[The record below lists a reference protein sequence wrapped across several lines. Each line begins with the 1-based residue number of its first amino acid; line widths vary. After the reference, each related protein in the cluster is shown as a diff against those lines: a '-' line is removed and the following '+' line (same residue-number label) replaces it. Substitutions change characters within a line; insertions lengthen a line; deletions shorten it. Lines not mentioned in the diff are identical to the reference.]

1 MSNKSRKTCIDES
14 LALGGLLLYCV
25 QQSRLFLTNAT
36 QGRVIRAQKV
46 RMSARKALAAIAV
59 WQVAEL
65 GLWGA
70 ASPVSEDAGLY

>member
-1 MSNKSRKTCIDES
+1 M
-14 LALGGLLLYCV
+14 
-25 QQSRLFLTNAT
+25 NAT

-70 ASPVSEDAGLY
+70 ASPVSEDAGLS

>member
-1 MSNKSRKTCIDES
+1 M
-14 LALGGLLLYCV
+14 
-25 QQSRLFLTNAT
+25 NAT

-46 RMSARKALAAIAV
+46 HMSAEVDRRKALAAIAV

-70 ASPVSEDAGLY
+70 ASPVSEDAGLS